1 VRTPYDAVSIAQ
13 RRIRIG
19 SAAISYQVAGAG
31 PPIILLHGLAG
42 SGRWWQRNIAHLA
55 QRFRVYVLDL
65 IGFGASAG
73 LHPLIFDEVAG
84 YITRWMDQLGIRRAS
99 IVGHS
104 MGGLVA
110 ADLAASA
117 PDRIDR
123 LVLVDAAA
131 FLFEQHYVYH
141 LQGLFRELF
150 QVQLDFLTML
160 AADAYRAG
168 PLSLLSAVTQL
179 LTNDFSPKLSLVRAP
194 TLLVWGEHDA
204 LVPLEI
210 GKRLCRR
217 LPANNSIVVIKGAG
231 HNPMWD
237 RPRAFNQVVEQFL
250 TVN

>member
-1 VRTPYDAVSIAQ
+1 MRTPYDGVSIAH
-13 RRIRIG
+13 RRARVG
-19 SAAISYQVAGAG
+19 SATLSYQVAGSG
-31 PPIILLHGLAG
+31 PPLVLLHGLAG

-55 QRFRVYVLDL
+55 QRFRVYVVDL
-65 IGFGASAG
+65 IGFGASGG

-84 YITRWMDQLGIRRAS
+84 YIAAWMDQLDIRRAS

-117 PDRIDR
+117 PDRIER

-131 FLFEQHYVYH
+131 FLAEQHYVYH

-150 QVQLDFLTML
+150 QVQIDFLTML

-168 PLSLLSAVTQL
+168 PFTLMNAINQL
-179 LTNDFSPKLSLVRAP
+179 LTTDFRPKLSLVQAP

-210 GKRLCRR
+210 GKRLCYH
-217 LPANNSIVVIKGAG
+217 LPASNRIVVIKGAG

-237 RPRAFNQVVEQFL
+237 RPVAFNRVVEDFL
-250 TVN
+250 VAC